1 MGVPVGGL
9 DLEHAVAHVEHR
21 DVERATAEVE
31 DQDGLVRLLLQAVG
45 QRSGRRFVDDAEHVE
60 AGDLPGVLG
69 RLALRVVEVR
79 GHGDDSVGHL
89 LAEVGFCVGLELLQD
104 QGGDLF
110 GGELLV
116 GVRDEHHGTVVFARL
131 DLVRHDLALRVDRT
145 RIQRRACC
153 QSLLSLRALAP
164 RPDRKT

>member
-1 MGVPVGGL
+1 LRPAICPAFL
-9 DLEHAVAHVEHR
+9 VA
-21 DVERATAEVE
+21 
-31 DQDGLVRLLLQAVG
+31 
-45 QRSGRRFVDDAEHVE
+45 
-60 AGDLPGVLG
+60 
-69 RLALRVVEVR
+69 VEVR

-131 DLVRHDLALRVDRT
+131 DLVRHDLALRVDLGELAAHEPLDRVDGVLGVD
-145 RIQRRACC
+145 RRLPASQRAHQPLTGLGERDDGGRGA
-153 QSLLSLRALAP
+153 
-164 RPDRKT
+164 